1 MKLKLIAASI
11 LGLSLS
17 TAAWAV
23 EPFTIQDIRIEGL
36 QRTEPATVFSY
47 LPVKV
52 GDRFTDQQAQAMIK
66 DLYATGFFD
75 DVQVETMGNQVLL
88 TVVERPV
95 ITDLRVSGGKA
106 IKNDLIRTNLQNF
119 GLATSQGFDE
129 AILAQAVD
137 GLKREYANRGKYDT
151 KITPKVTRLDR
162 NRVDIE
168 LVIDEG
174 ETTTIENINFEGN
187 KAYSDRTL
195 RNQIS
200 HTEGGLF
207 TWFRKTNRFSQD
219 KMPADL
225 ESLSEFYQNR
235 GYFDFKVTDAQVL
248 PNPDDKTELNMT
260 ISVDEG
266 RQYRFGTVD
275 IAGDL
280 ADVPAEEIN
289 ALNKI
294 KSGKRYEREQIMNL
308 VRNVQSTMGNHGY
321 AYTAVEVQPRPNAAE
336 GIVDFTLMVQPGR
349 KISVNQINISG
360 NNKTRDE
367 VVRREL
373 RQMENATYDQ
383 SKINRSRER
392 VQLLGYFDNVK
403 VDAVPVQNSPDQV
416 NLDMTMKE
424 RSTGSVDVAL
434 GYVQNDGVVL
444 SGGIAQDNLFGTG
457 KSASLRLAN
466 SKSSKTAALSFTDPY
481 FTPDG
486 VSLGYDVFF
495 REYDAKEAEVSNYK
509 TTTYGAGIRM
519 GVPVTEYDR
528 VNFGFTPEWMDLKLY
543 ENPPK
548 RYQDFVEKYSGE
560 GKTSA
565 NFLTLKGNVGW
576 GRNKT
581 DSALWPTRG
590 YIMKANAEVG
600 LPGGDIQYY
609 KLTHGQTWFFPLSKN
624 LTLMLN
630 GEVGYAD
637 GYGKTNELP
646 FFHNFYGGG
655 LGSVR
660 GYESSSLGPKEIN
673 PYDGDTDYLG
683 GQMKAVANAE
693 LLFPLPGI
701 KDQRSVRLSL
711 FADAGSVWDDDNH
724 CVKYVKNNSDYNC
737 TGNYK
742 SSFSEELRYSAGAA
756 FTWLSPMGPLKFS
769 YAYPLNKKDT
779 DKVQRFQFQLG
790 TTF

>member
-11 LGLSLS
+11 VGLGMS

-23 EPFTIQDIRIEGL
+23 DPFTIQDIRIEGL
-36 QRTEPATVFSY
+36 QRTEPATIFSY
-47 LPVKV
+47 LPVQV
-52 GDRFTDQQAQAMIK
+52 GDRFSDGQAQAIIK

-119 GLATSQGFDE
+119 GLATSQTYDE
-129 AILAQAVD
+129 AIMSQAVE
-137 GLKREYANRGKYDT
+137 GLKREYANRGKYDA
-151 KITPKVTRLDR
+151 KITPKVARLDR
-162 NRVDIE
+162 NRVEIE
-168 LVIDEG
+168 LTIDEG
-174 ETTTIENINFEGN
+174 ETTTIKNIEFDGN
-187 KAYSDRTL
+187 EKFSDRTL
-195 RNQIS
+195 RHQIS
-200 HTEGGLF
+200 HTESGLF
-207 TWFRKTNRFSQD
+207 TWFRKSNRFSQD

-235 GYFDFKVTDAQVL
+235 GYFDFKVTNAEVL
-248 PNPDDKTELNMT
+248 PNPDEKSELNMK
-260 ISVDEG
+260 ISVNEG
-266 RQYRFGTVD
+266 QRYRFGQVN

-280 ADVPAEEIN
+280 LDVPAEEIN
-289 ALNKI
+289 DLNKI
-294 KSGKRYEREQIMNL
+294 KAGKWYERSKVMEL
-308 VRNVQSTMGNHGY
+308 VRDVQSTMGNHGY
-321 AYTAVEVQPRPNAAE
+321 AYTGVEVQPRPNAAE
-336 GIVDFTLMVQPGR
+336 GVVDFTVMVNPGR
-349 KISVNQINISG
+349 KIYVNQINIAG

-383 SKINRSRER
+383 SKINRSKER
-392 VQLLGYFDNVK
+392 IQQLGYFDNVK
-403 VDAVPVQNSPDQV
+403 VDAIPVSNSPDQV
-416 NLDMTMKE
+416 NLDMAMTE
-424 RSTGSVDVAL
+424 RSTGSIDAAL
-434 GYVQNDGVVL
+434 GYVQDDGIVL

-457 KSASLRLAN
+457 KSASLRLSN
-466 SKSSKTAALSFTDPY
+466 SASSKAAAISFTDPY

-486 VSLGYDVFF
+486 VSLGYDVFY

-509 TTTYGAGIRM
+509 TATMGAGIRM

-528 VNFGFTPEWMDLKLY
+528 VNFGFTPEWMKLKLY
-543 ENPPK
+543 DGAPA
-548 RYQDFVEKYSGE
+548 RYTNFVEQYD
-560 GKTSA
+560 GKGSTSA
-565 NFLTLKGNVGW
+565 DFLTLKANVGW

-624 LTLMLN
+624 LTLLLN

-637 GYGKTNELP
+637 GYGKTSELP

-660 GYESSSLGPKEIN
+660 GYESSSLGPKEPN
-673 PYDGDTDYLG
+673 GYDYDYMG
-683 GQMKAVANAE
+683 GNMKAVANAE

-711 FADAGSVWDDDNH
+711 FADAGSVWDNDTHKVNDTT
-724 CVKYVKNNSDYNC
+724 S
-737 TGNYK
+737 YK
-742 SSFSEELRYSAGAA
+742 STFTEELRYSAGAA

-769 YAYPLNKKDT
+769 YAYPLNKKDG
-779 DKVQRFQFQLG
+779 DEEQRFQFQLG

>member
-11 LGLSLS
+11 VGLGMS

-23 EPFTIQDIRIEGL
+23 DPFTIQDIRIEGL
-36 QRTEPATVFSY
+36 QRTEPATIFSY
-47 LPVKV
+47 LPVQV
-52 GDRFTDQQAQAMIK
+52 GDRFSDGQAQAIIK

-119 GLATSQGFDE
+119 GLATSQTYDE
-129 AILAQAVD
+129 AIMSQAVE
-137 GLKREYANRGKYDT
+137 GLKREYANRGKYDA
-151 KITPKVTRLDR
+151 KIIPKVARLDR
-162 NRVDIE
+162 NRVEIE
-168 LVIDEG
+168 LTIDEG
-174 ETTTIENINFEGN
+174 ETTTIKNIEFDGN
-187 KAYSDRTL
+187 EKFSDRTL
-195 RNQIS
+195 RHQIS
-200 HTEGGLF
+200 HTESGLF
-207 TWFRKTNRFSQD
+207 TWFRKSNRFSQD

-235 GYFDFKVTDAQVL
+235 GYFDFKVTNAEVL
-248 PNPDDKTELNMT
+248 PNPDEKSELNMK
-260 ISVDEG
+260 ISVNEG
-266 RQYRFGTVD
+266 QRYRFGQVS

-280 ADVPAEEIN
+280 LDVPAEEIN
-289 ALNKI
+289 DLNKI
-294 KSGKRYEREQIMNL
+294 KAGKWYERSKVMEL
-308 VRNVQSTMGNHGY
+308 VRDVQSTMGNHGY
-321 AYTAVEVQPRPNAAE
+321 ADTGVEVQPRPNAAE
-336 GIVDFTLMVQPGR
+336 GVVDFTVMVNPGR
-349 KISVNQINISG
+349 KIYVNQINIAG

-383 SKINRSRER
+383 SKINRSKER
-392 VQLLGYFDNVK
+392 IQQLGYFDNVK
-403 VDAVPVQNSPDQV
+403 VDAIPVSNSPDQV
-416 NLDMTMKE
+416 NLDMAMTE
-424 RSTGSVDVAL
+424 RSTGSIDAAL
-434 GYVQNDGVVL
+434 GYVQDDGIVL

-457 KSASLRLAN
+457 KSASLRLSN
-466 SKSSKTAALSFTDPY
+466 SASSKAAAISFTDPY

-486 VSLGYDVFF
+486 VSLGYDVFY

-509 TTTYGAGIRM
+509 TSTMGAGIRM

-528 VNFGFTPEWMDLKLY
+528 VNFGFTPEWMKLKLY
-543 ENPPK
+543 DGAPA
-548 RYQDFVEKYSGE
+548 RYTNFVEQYD
-560 GKTSA
+560 GKGSTSA
-565 NFLTLKGNVGW
+565 DFLTLKANVGW

-624 LTLMLN
+624 LTLLLN

-637 GYGKTNELP
+637 GYGKTSELP

-660 GYESSSLGPKEIN
+660 GYESSSLGPKEPN
-673 PYDGDTDYLG
+673 GYDNDYDYMG
-683 GQMKAVANAE
+683 GNMKAVANAE

-711 FADAGSVWDDDNH
+711 FADAGSVWDNDTHKVNDTT
-724 CVKYVKNNSDYNC
+724 S
-737 TGNYK
+737 YK
-742 SSFSEELRYSAGAA
+742 STFTEELRYSAGAA

-769 YAYPLNKKDT
+769 YAYPLNKKDG
-779 DKVQRFQFQLG
+779 DEEQRFQFQLG

>member
-11 LGLSLS
+11 VGLGMS

-23 EPFTIQDIRIEGL
+23 DPFTIQDIRIEGL
-36 QRTEPATVFSY
+36 QRTEPTTVFSY
-47 LPVKV
+47 LPVQV
-52 GDRFTDQQAQAMIK
+52 GDRFSDAQAQAIIK

-95 ITDLRVSGGKA
+95 VTDLRVSGGKA

-119 GLATSQGFDE
+119 GLATSQTYDE
-129 AILAQAVD
+129 AILSQAVE
-137 GLKREYANRGKYDT
+137 GLKREYANRGKYDA

-162 NRVDIE
+162 NRVEIE
-168 LVIDEG
+168 LTIDEG
-174 ETTTIENINFEGN
+174 ETTTIKNIEFDGN
-187 KAYSDRTL
+187 EKFSDRTL
-195 RNQIS
+195 RHQIS
-200 HTEGGLF
+200 HTESGLF
-207 TWFRKTNRFSQD
+207 TWFRKSNRFSQD

-225 ESLSEFYQNR
+225 ESLSDFYQNR
-235 GYFDFKVTDAQVL
+235 GYFDFKVTNAEVL
-248 PNPDDKTELNMT
+248 PNPDDKTELNMK
-260 ISVDEG
+260 ISVNEG
-266 RQYRFGTVD
+266 QRYRFGQVN

-280 ADVPAEEIN
+280 LDVPAEEIN
-289 ALNKI
+289 DLNKI
-294 KSGKRYEREQIMNL
+294 KAGKWYERNQVMGL
-308 VRNVQSTMGNHGY
+308 VRDVQSTMGNHGY
-321 AYTAVEVQPRPNAAE
+321 AYTSVEVQPRPNAAE
-336 GIVDFTLMVQPGR
+336 GVVDFTVMVNPGR
-349 KISVNQINISG
+349 KIYVNQINIAG

-383 SKINRSRER
+383 AKINRSKER
-392 VQLLGYFDNVK
+392 VQQLGYFDNVK
-403 VDAVPVQNSPDQV
+403 VDAVPVPNSPDQV
-416 NLDMTMKE
+416 NLDMAMTE
-424 RSTGSVDVAL
+424 RSTGSIDAAL
-434 GYVQNDGVVL
+434 GYVQDDGIVL

-457 KSASLRLAN
+457 KSASLRLSN
-466 SKSSKTAALSFTDPY
+466 SASSKAAAISFTDPY

-486 VSLGYDVFF
+486 VSLGYDVFY
-495 REYDAKEAEVSNYK
+495 REYDAREAEVSNYK
-509 TTTYGAGIRM
+509 TSTMGAGIRM

-528 VNFGFTPEWMDLKLY
+528 VNFGFTPEWMKLKLY
-543 ENPPK
+543 DGAPK
-548 RYQDFVEKYSGE
+548 RYTDFVNNYEGE
-560 GKTSA
+560 GATSA
-565 NFLTLKGNVGW
+565 DFLTLKANVGW

-660 GYESSSLGPKEIN
+660 GYESSSLGPKEPN
-673 PYDGDTDYLG
+673 DNDYDYMG
-683 GQMKAVANAE
+683 GNMKAVANAE

-711 FADAGSVWDDDNH
+711 FADAGSVWDNDSHD
-724 CVKYVKNNSDYNC
+724 KNDG
-737 TGNYK
+737 TKYK
-742 SSFSEELRYSAGAA
+742 STFTEEMRYSAGAA

-769 YAYPLNKKDT
+769 YAYPLNKKDG
-779 DKVQRFQFQLG
+779 DEEQRFQFQLG

>member
-11 LGLSLS
+11 VGLGMS

-23 EPFTIQDIRIEGL
+23 DPFTIQDIRIEGL
-36 QRTEPATVFSY
+36 QRTEPATIFSY
-47 LPVKV
+47 LPVQV
-52 GDRFTDQQAQAMIK
+52 GDRFSDGQAQAIIK

-119 GLATSQGFDE
+119 GLATSQTYDE
-129 AILAQAVD
+129 AIMSQAVE
-137 GLKREYANRGKYDT
+137 GLKREYANRGKYDA
-151 KITPKVTRLDR
+151 KITPKVARLDR
-162 NRVDIE
+162 NRVEIE
-168 LVIDEG
+168 LTIDEG
-174 ETTTIENINFEGN
+174 ETTTIKNIEFDGN
-187 KAYSDRTL
+187 EKFSDRTL
-195 RNQIS
+195 RHQIS
-200 HTEGGLF
+200 HTESGLF
-207 TWFRKTNRFSQD
+207 TWFRKSNRFSQD

-235 GYFDFKVTDAQVL
+235 GYFDFKVTNAEVL
-248 PNPDDKTELNMT
+248 PNPDEKSELNMK
-260 ISVDEG
+260 ISVNEG
-266 RQYRFGTVD
+266 QRYRFGQVN

-280 ADVPAEEIN
+280 LDVPAEEIN
-289 ALNKI
+289 DLNKI
-294 KSGKRYEREQIMNL
+294 KAGKWYERSKVMEL
-308 VRNVQSTMGNHGY
+308 VRDVQSTMGNHGY
-321 AYTAVEVQPRPNAAE
+321 AYTGVEVQPRPNAAE
-336 GIVDFTLMVQPGR
+336 GVVDFTVMVNPGR
-349 KISVNQINISG
+349 KIYVNQINIAG

-383 SKINRSRER
+383 SKINRSKER
-392 VQLLGYFDNVK
+392 IQQLGYFDNVK
-403 VDAVPVQNSPDQV
+403 VDAIPVSNSPDQV
-416 NLDMTMKE
+416 NLDMAMTE
-424 RSTGSVDVAL
+424 RSTGSIDAAL
-434 GYVQNDGVVL
+434 GYVQDDGIVL

-457 KSASLRLAN
+457 KSASLRLSN
-466 SKSSKTAALSFTDPY
+466 SASSKAAAISFTDPY

-486 VSLGYDVFF
+486 VSLGYDVFY

-509 TTTYGAGIRM
+509 TATMGAGIRM

-528 VNFGFTPEWMDLKLY
+528 VNFGFTPEWMKLKLY
-543 ENPPK
+543 DGAPA
-548 RYQDFVEKYSGE
+548 RYTNFVEQYD
-560 GKTSA
+560 GKGSTSA
-565 NFLTLKGNVGW
+565 DFLTLKANVGW

-624 LTLMLN
+624 LTLLLN

-637 GYGKTNELP
+637 GYGKTSELP

-660 GYESSSLGPKEIN
+660 GYESSSLGPKEPN
-673 PYDGDTDYLG
+673 GYYNYYDYMG
-683 GQMKAVANAE
+683 GNMKAVANAE

-711 FADAGSVWDDDNH
+711 FADAGSVWDNDTHKVNDTT
-724 CVKYVKNNSDYNC
+724 S
-737 TGNYK
+737 YK
-742 SSFSEELRYSAGAA
+742 STFTEELRYSAGAA

-769 YAYPLNKKDT
+769 YAYPLNKKDG
-779 DKVQRFQFQLG
+779 DEEQRFQFQLG

>member
-11 LGLSLS
+11 VGLGMS

-23 EPFTIQDIRIEGL
+23 DPFTIQDIRIEGL
-36 QRTEPATVFSY
+36 QRTEPATIFSY
-47 LPVKV
+47 LPVQV
-52 GDRFTDQQAQAMIK
+52 GDRFSDAQAQAIIK

-95 ITDLRVSGGKA
+95 ITDLRVGGGKA

-119 GLATSQGFDE
+119 GLATSQTYDE
-129 AILAQAVD
+129 AILSQAVE
-137 GLKREYANRGKYDT
+137 GLKREYANRGKYDA

-162 NRVDIE
+162 NRVEIE
-168 LVIDEG
+168 LTIDEG
-174 ETTTIENINFEGN
+174 ETTTIKNIEFDGN
-187 KAYSDRTL
+187 EKFSDRTL

-200 HTEGGLF
+200 HTESGLF
-207 TWFRKTNRFSQD
+207 TWFRKSNRFSQD

-235 GYFDFKVTDAQVL
+235 GYFDFKVTNAEVL
-248 PNPDDKTELNMT
+248 PNPDDKTELNMK
-260 ISVDEG
+260 ISVNEG
-266 RQYRFGTVD
+266 QRYRFGQVAV
-275 IAGDL
+275 AGDL
-280 ADVPAEEIN
+280 LDVPAEEIN
-289 ALNKI
+289 DLNKI
-294 KSGKRYEREQIMNL
+294 KAGKWYERSQVMDL
-308 VRNVQSTMGNHGY
+308 VRSVQSTMGNYGY
-321 AYTAVEVQPRPNAAE
+321 AYTSVEVQPRPNAAD
-336 GIVDFTLMVQPGR
+336 GIVDFTVMVNPGR
-349 KISVNQINISG
+349 KIYVNQINIAG

-383 SKINRSRER
+383 AKITRSKER
-392 VQLLGYFDNVK
+392 VQQLGYFDNVK
-403 VDAVPVQNSPDQV
+403 VDAVPVPNSPDQV
-416 NLDMTMKE
+416 NLDMAMTE
-424 RSTGSVDVAL
+424 RSTGSIDAAL
-434 GYVQNDGVVL
+434 GYVQDDGIVL

-457 KSASLRLAN
+457 KSASLRLSN
-466 SKSSKTAALSFTDPY
+466 SESSKAAALSFTDPY

-486 VSLGYDVFF
+486 VSLGYDVFY
-495 REYDAKEAEVSNYK
+495 REYDAREAEVSNYK
-509 TTTYGAGIRM
+509 TSTMGAGIRM

-528 VNFGFTPEWMDLKLY
+528 VNFGFTPEWMKLKLY
-543 ENPPK
+543 DGAPK
-548 RYQDFVEKYSGE
+548 RYTDFVEQYDGIGS
-560 GKTSA
+560 TSA
-565 NFLTLKGNVGW
+565 DFLTLKGNVGW

-590 YIMKANAEVG
+590 YIMKANAEIG

-637 GYGKTNELP
+637 GYGKTKELP

-660 GYESSSLGPKEIN
+660 GYESSSLGPKEPN
-673 PYDGDTDYLG
+673 DDDYDYMG
-683 GQMKAVANAE
+683 GSMKAVANAE

-711 FADAGSVWDDDNH
+711 FADAGSVWDNDQH
-724 CVKYVKNNSDYNC
+724 GKNDGTS
-737 TGNYK
+737 YK
-742 SSFSEELRYSAGAA
+742 STFTEELRYSAGAA

-769 YAYPLNKKDT
+769 YAYPLNKKDG
-779 DKVQRFQFQLG
+779 DEEQRFQFQLG

>member
-11 LGLSLS
+11 VGLGMS

-23 EPFTIQDIRIEGL
+23 DPFTIQDIRIEGL
-36 QRTEPATVFSY
+36 QRTEPTTVFSY
-47 LPVKV
+47 LPVQV
-52 GDRFTDQQAQAMIK
+52 GDRFSDAQAQAIIK

-95 ITDLRVSGGKA
+95 VTDLRVSGGKA

-119 GLATSQGFDE
+119 GLATSQTYDE
-129 AILAQAVD
+129 AILSQAVE
-137 GLKREYANRGKYDT
+137 GLKREYANRGKYDA

-162 NRVDIE
+162 NRVEIE
-168 LVIDEG
+168 LTIDEG
-174 ETTTIENINFEGN
+174 ETTTIKNIEFDGN
-187 KAYSDRTL
+187 EKFSDRTL
-195 RNQIS
+195 RHQIS
-200 HTEGGLF
+200 HTESGLF
-207 TWFRKTNRFSQD
+207 TWFRKSNRFSQD

-225 ESLSEFYQNR
+225 ESLSDFYQNR
-235 GYFDFKVTDAQVL
+235 GYFDFKVTNAEVL
-248 PNPDDKTELNMT
+248 PNPDDKTELNMK
-260 ISVDEG
+260 ISVNEG
-266 RQYRFGTVD
+266 QRYRFGQVN

-280 ADVPAEEIN
+280 LDVPAEEIN
-289 ALNKI
+289 DLNKI
-294 KSGKRYEREQIMNL
+294 KAGKWYERNQVMGL
-308 VRNVQSTMGNHGY
+308 VRDVQSTMGNHGY
-321 AYTAVEVQPRPNAAE
+321 AYTSVEVQPRPNAAE
-336 GIVDFTLMVQPGR
+336 GVVDFTVMVNPGR
-349 KISVNQINISG
+349 KIYVNQINIAG

-383 SKINRSRER
+383 AKINRSKER
-392 VQLLGYFDNVK
+392 VQQLGYFDNVK
-403 VDAVPVQNSPDQV
+403 VDAVPVPNSPDQV
-416 NLDMTMKE
+416 NLDMAMTE
-424 RSTGSVDVAL
+424 RSTGSIDAAL
-434 GYVQNDGVVL
+434 GYVQDDGIVL

-457 KSASLRLAN
+457 KSASLRLSN
-466 SKSSKTAALSFTDPY
+466 SKSSKAAAISFTDPY

-486 VSLGYDVFF
+486 VSLGYDVFY
-495 REYDAKEAEVSNYK
+495 REYDAREAEVSNYK
-509 TTTYGAGIRM
+509 TSTMGAGIRM

-528 VNFGFTPEWMDLKLY
+528 VNFGFTPEWMKLKLY
-543 ENPPK
+543 DGAPQ
-548 RYQDFVEKYSGE
+548 RYTDFVNNYEGE
-560 GKTSA
+560 GATSA
-565 NFLTLKGNVGW
+565 DFLTLKANVGW

-660 GYESSSLGPKEIN
+660 GYESSSLGPKEATSFQGDSD
-673 PYDGDTDYLG
+673 YDYMG
-683 GQMKAVANAE
+683 GNMKAVANAE

-711 FADAGSVWDDDNH
+711 FADAGSVWDNDSHYKKD
-724 CVKYVKNNSDYNC
+724 S
-737 TGNYK
+737 TQYK
-742 SSFSEELRYSAGAA
+742 STFTEELRYSAGAA

-769 YAYPLNKKDT
+769 YAYPLNKKDG
-779 DKVQRFQFQLG
+779 DEEQRFQFQLG